1 MLGNT
6 IAILQSN
13 DFHGAGEFTE
23 IAKGKHELVSDWKG
37 LRTKLFR
44 QWRNLKKK

>member
-1 MLGNT
+1 MVANT

-23 IAKGKHELVSDWKG
+23 IAKGKNELVSDWKG
-37 LRTKLFR
+37 FKNKIVRAW
-44 QWRNLKKK
+44 QSQKK